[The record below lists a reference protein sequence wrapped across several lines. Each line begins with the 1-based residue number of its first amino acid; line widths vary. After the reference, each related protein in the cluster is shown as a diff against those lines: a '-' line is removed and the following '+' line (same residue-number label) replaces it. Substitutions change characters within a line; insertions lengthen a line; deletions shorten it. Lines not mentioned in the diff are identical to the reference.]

1 MPTHKSEVVKQA
13 VVSKRLQGHSKRK
26 IARELQINRET
37 VNNILD
43 ESQVE
48 PALAQWRRD
57 YLQLVPAALSVVKTV
72 LLQHEDTKTVDKD
85 MLATALQV
93 LKGTGV
99 HEERSRSRNDVRIAN
114 DYTTESDEQIAGSIE
129 KLLAGTR
136 AKATP

>member
-1 MPTHKSEVVKQA
+1 MPTHKPEAVKQA
-13 VVSKRLQGHSKRK
+13 VVSKRLQGDSKRK

-72 LLQHEDTKTVDKD
+72 LLQHEDTKIVDKD

>member
-1 MPTHKSEVVKQA
+1 MPTHKPEAVKQA
-13 VVSKRLQGHSKRK
+13 VVSKRLQGDSKRK

-57 YLQLVPAALSVVKTV
+57 YLQLVPAALNVVKTV
-72 LLQHEDTKTVDKD
+72 LLQHEDTKVVDKD
-85 MLATALQV
+85 MLGTALQV

-114 DYTTESDEQIAGSIE
+114 DYTNESDEQITDSIQ
-129 KLLAGTR
+129 KLLAGPQPKT
-136 AKATP
+136 TP

>member
-1 MPTHKSEVVKQA
+1 MPTHKPEAVKQA
-13 VVSKRLQGHSKRK
+13 VVSKRLQGDSKRK

-57 YLQLVPAALSVVKTV
+57 YLQLVPAALNVVKTV

-129 KLLAGTR
+129 NLLAGTR

>member
-1 MPTHKSEVVKQA
+1 MPTHKPEAVKQA
-13 VVSKRLQGHSKRK
+13 VVSKRLQGDSKRK

-57 YLQLVPAALSVVKTV
+57 YLQLVPAALNVIKTV
-72 LLQHEDTKTVDKD
+72 LLKHEDTEVVDKD

-114 DYTTESDEQIAGSIE
+114 DYTNETDEQITESIQ
-129 KLLAGTR
+129 KLLEGPQSKT
-136 AKATP
+136 TP

>member
-1 MPTHKSEVVKQA
+1 MPTHKSEAVKQA
-13 VVSKRLQGHSKRK
+13 LVSKRLQGDSKRK

-129 KLLAGTR
+129 ELLAGTR
-136 AKATP
+136 PKTT

>member
-1 MPTHKSEVVKQA
+1 MPTHKPEAVKQA
-13 VVSKRLQGHSKRK
+13 VVSKRLQGDSKRK

-57 YLQLVPAALSVVKTV
+57 YLQLVPAALNVVKTV
-72 LLQHEDTKTVDKD
+72 LLKHEDTEVVDKD

-114 DYTTESDEQIAGSIE
+114 DYTTESDEQITDSIQ
-129 KLLAGTR
+129 KLLAGPQPKT
-136 AKATP
+136 TP